1 ARIRLIFLMDTAY
14 WSSE

>member
-1 ARIRLIFLMDTAY
+1 HIYAVSSLMDTTY

>member
-1 ARIRLIFLMDTAY
+1 HGYSISFLMDTTY

>member
-1 ARIRLIFLMDTAY
+1 HGHVVSSLMDTAY

>member
-1 ARIRLIFLMDTAY
+1 HRYAISFLMDTTY